1 MLRLCPL
8 IIIPGSSLH
17 SFKMAEKIFGALI
30 WSHILCLTNEI
41 RHCTRE
47 LNYIDTKELVFVHF
61 WLFFS
66 SRVLFFIV
74 YPVSFLLFVW
84 LNLPAIHFII
94 ISFVIP
100 FALILLK
107 KQWIAVIDF
116 NFFFLFQFARLIP
129 SSCWHRDVVLRNFH
143 NRNTTKQRNK
153 TVTVGNWF
161 SDWQRN
167 SVFANT
173 TYFLAF

>member
-8 IIIPGSSLH
+8 IIIHGSSLH
-17 SFKMAEKIFGALI
+17 PFKMAEKIFGALI

-66 SRVLFFIV
+66 SCVLFFIV
-74 YPVSFLLFVW
+74 YPVSF
-84 LNLPAIHFII
+84 FII
-94 ISFVIP
+94 CLIEFAGDSFHYN
-100 FALILLK
+100 FARDS
-107 KQWIAVIDF
+107 VCIDF
-116 NFFFLFQFARLIP
+116 VEETMNRSDRFQFFFLFLFARLIL

-161 SDWQRN
+161 SDWQRIR
-167 SVFANT
+167 VFENT